1 MEKRQ
6 TFDFWSLRRPKEL
19 SDCGRSSPA
28 FESLGRQFEP
38 ARAERT
44 SSSGL
49 AEAGESQNCL
59 SRKRGRKTIKRGL
72 RVSRPLVLEKNGGE
86 FLFHSHFF
94 ALSLAPVV
102 SLSPGSHLVRA
113 RSLFLSFL
121 PSLVRTQ
128 HPHLRAAACFRK
140 AISKVVPE
148 EGASR
153 QTIALAS
160 AFERSSNRS
169 QGVLLSLSL
178 TPFPS
183 PPPSL
188 SARPLSPQTNT
199 NSMLSAL
206 IAAMATAARSSVS
219 SSGTRMAT
227 TTTTKLVARRFSAA
241 LSPAPRPSLPGCSSA
256 RSMPSALRAY
266 AADAALV
273 SKNNGKKEERPL
285 FETAN
290 LAI

>member
-38 ARAERT
+38 ARTERT

-169 QGVLLSLSL
+169 QGILLSLSL

-183 PPPSL
+183 PPPLSL
-188 SARPLSPQTNT
+188 H
-199 NSMLSAL
+199 
-206 IAAMATAARSSVS
+206 
-219 SSGTRMAT
+219 
-227 TTTTKLVARRFSAA
+227 A
-241 LSPAPRPSLPGCSSA
+241 LSLHKQTPTACSAPSSRPWPPLRAPPSLPRARGWRRRRRQSSSLADSRPLCLRRLAPRSRAAPPLAPCPPRSA
-256 RSMPSALRAY
+256 RT
-266 AADAALV
+266 
-273 SKNNGKKEERPL
+273 PL
-285 FETAN
+285 T
-290 LAI
+290 LPW

>member
-169 QGVLLSLSL
+169 QGILLSLSL

-183 PPPSL
+183 PPPLSLCTPSL
-188 SARPLSPQTNT
+188 STNKHQQHAQRPHRGHGHRC
-199 NSMLSAL
+199 AL
-206 IAAMATAARSSVS
+206 LRLFL
-219 SSGTRMAT
+219 GHEDGDDDDD
-227 TTTTKLVARRFSAA
+227 KARR
-241 LSPAPRPSLPGCSSA
+241 SPILGRFVSGASPLAPGLLLRSLH
-256 RSMPSALRAY
+256 ALRAPR
-266 AADAALV
+266 V
-273 SKNNGKKEERPL
+273 RR
-285 FETAN
+285 
-290 LAI
+290 

>member
-113 RSLFLSFL
+113 RSLFL
-121 PSLVRTQ
+121 
-128 HPHLRAAACFRK
+128 
-140 AISKVVPE
+140 
-148 EGASR
+148 
-153 QTIALAS
+153 
-160 AFERSSNRS
+160 
-169 QGVLLSLSL
+169 

-183 PPPSL
+183 PPSL

-199 NSMLSAL
+199 TSMLSAL

-273 SKNNGKKEERPL
+273 SKNNGKNICIFIL
-285 FETAN
+285 VVVSQ
-290 LAI
+290 

>member
-1 MEKRQ
+1 MEASFFSILIFLLSR
-6 TFDFWSLRRPKEL
+6 SLPSSL
-19 SDCGRSSPA
+19 SVPA
-28 FESLGRQFEP
+28 LTWC
-38 ARAERT
+38 ARALSFFLFSLL
-44 SSSGL
+44 SSARNTRISALLPASGRP
-49 AEAGESQNCL
+49 SPKL
-59 SRKRGRKTIKRGL
+59 SRRKEQADKR
-72 RVSRPLVLEKNGGE
+72 
-86 FLFHSHFF
+86 
-94 ALSLAPVV
+94 
-102 SLSPGSHLVRA
+102 
-113 RSLFLSFL
+113 
-121 PSLVRTQ
+121 
-128 HPHLRAAACFRK
+128 
-140 AISKVVPE
+140 
-148 EGASR
+148 
-153 QTIALAS
+153 
-160 AFERSSNRS
+160 
-169 QGVLLSLSL
+169 SLSL
-178 TPFPS
+178 QHLRDRPIDLRAFFSRSPSRPS
-183 PPPSL
+183 PPPPLSLCTPSL
-188 SARPLSPQTNT
+188 STNT

>member
-113 RSLFLSFL
+113 RSLCMSVDVCV
-121 PSLVRTQ
+121 SLV
-128 HPHLRAAACFRK
+128 L
-140 AISKVVPE
+140 
-148 EGASR
+148 
-153 QTIALAS
+153 ALFAKKI
-160 AFERSSNRS
+160 
-169 QGVLLSLSL
+169 QCYV
-178 TPFPS
+178 
-183 PPPSL
+183 
-188 SARPLSPQTNT
+188 
-199 NSMLSAL
+199 NSG
-206 IAAMATAARSSVS
+206 IFVFNIPV
-219 SSGTRMAT
+219 G
-227 TTTTKLVARRFSAA
+227 
-241 LSPAPRPSLPGCSSA
+241 
-256 RSMPSALRAY
+256 
-266 AADAALV
+266 
-273 SKNNGKKEERPL
+273 
-285 FETAN
+285 
-290 LAI
+290 I

>member
-113 RSLFLSFL
+113 RSLFLSFPFSRPHATPASPRCCLL
-121 PSLVRTQ
+121 PEG
-128 HPHLRAAACFRK
+128 HLQSCPGGR
-140 AISKVVPE
+140 SK
-148 EGASR
+148 
-153 QTIALAS
+153 
-160 AFERSSNRS
+160 
-169 QGVLLSLSL
+169 
-178 TPFPS
+178 
-183 PPPSL
+183 
-188 SARPLSPQTNT
+188 QTND
-199 NSMLSAL
+199 
-206 IAAMATAARSSVS
+206 RS
-219 SSGTRMAT
+219 
-227 TTTTKLVARRFSAA
+227 RFS
-241 LSPAPRPSLPGCSSA
+241 
-256 RSMPSALRAY
+256 
-266 AADAALV
+266 
-273 SKNNGKKEERPL
+273 
-285 FETAN
+285 
-290 LAI
+290 I